1 MSIYMHNKHCRCQRC
16 RARGL
21 MGASVLITIG
31 ILFLLENYHIVY
43 FHRSWPALLIVIGI
57 FSFFC
62 RTAPVEGHV
71 QPYGLGGAPTP
82 AQPTQP
88 DSEVKS

>member
-1 MSIYMHNKHCRCQRC
+1 
-16 RARGL
+16 